1 MNTILSW
8 NVRGILIGGLFL
20 SAELCH
26 ASTINAPKIS
36 PKSLKILPQ
45 FRFLKK
51 ETIVPIRV
59 NIVHSPV
66 LDVRRGAFSPCICAF
81 CLYQSVDNLLQDLTL
96 CYILTCSLRPG
107 WNYIMSYSLA
117 SPARK
122 KFTLWIIHQSIKVK
136 TS

>member
-20 SAELCH
+20 SAEICH

-36 PKSLKILPQ
+36 PKAIKILPQ

-51 ETIVPIRV
+51 ETIVNIPIRV

-66 LDVRRGAFSPCICAF
+66 LDVRRAAFSPCIYAF
-81 CLYQSVDNLLQDLTL
+81 CLYQSVDYLLQVFN
-96 CYILTCSLRPG
+96 P
-107 WNYIMSYSLA
+107 LA
-117 SPARK
+117 Y
-122 KFTLWIIHQSIKVK
+122 TNL
-136 TS
+136 

>member
-20 SAELCH
+20 SAEISH

-36 PKSLKILPQ
+36 PKALKILPQ

-51 ETIVPIRV
+51 ETIIPIRV

-66 LDVRRGAFSPCICAF
+66 LDVRRAALSPCICAF
-81 CLYQSVDNLLQDLTL
+81 CLYQSVDYLLQV
-96 CYILTCSLRPG
+96 
-107 WNYIMSYSLA
+107 
-117 SPARK
+117 
-122 KFTLWIIHQSIKVK
+122 F
-136 TS
+136 